1 MGGKPKQTPR
11 TKNNVKPSSS
21 SRSAELLGTAPTFVG
36 FSAHSDFGLIP
47 FAPGFAT
54 AELPDTFDASI
65 TPQYQLILKKMS
77 KKDSMT
83 KKKALQEFINLISH
97 SELEEMKTILPLW
110 PKFYHNLAS
119 DPEHNVR
126 ELTQTVLHLLVSKC
140 KKTIAPYL
148 KQLIP
153 VWLASHFDNYAPAA
167 SIASTC
173 FTETFTNRIR
183 EVCLHCRYE
192 IVDYAIRNLTFH
204 TPATLSPGKN
214 LTSEEAEQ
222 KFQRIVICSLKELS
236 FFVEHTAGSDE
247 QKQIQ
252 ESLQK
257 LLSHQK
263 FWSFAKNKLSAVK
276 AAWFEFMYNMVMYH
290 ADAVSPQKNQLIMLS
305 FQNIDESDPLV
316 APHIW
321 GCVLLLQTNYKDWH
335 QTIDFNK
342 MIWPKFCSLLRNK
355 FNRNARAICPN
366 LLPFFSQLSQIVED
380 ETECHCLIKQFSDNL
395 KNIITTNDLNISK
408 SDNIVTIKTYF
419 ECIRYFIQKLIENEP
434 MSPEAAKF
442 ALILLEDN
450 VIDLLKWCLSTTNP
464 LTAKQCFQH
473 IATLMAFFDKQVI
486 SYNPYEQ
493 LLNQFWN
500 CLFVITS
507 EDFFREDVNEFTL
520 ERVLELFKDLC
531 LANPTLEEHKVKFIK
546 NEQNCEDV
554 ADKEITYRENM
565 EKAERDGK
573 LKQGYSAASFIN
585 TKLKR
590 IVVHFFAACLRNI
603 LQFSSCKYIKYLR
616 VIIAIFNDEEFFSRV
631 TDKGTLDA
639 TLSHIFAIL
648 ERVITIDH
656 DNKSLEILVEIIFEI
671 LKKHEKVKR
680 FEFIENKLMKLS
692 HGVTLTLVLQC
703 LLSHPWCTEPEVR
716 DILAQPETI
725 TFISQLANEVV
736 QNNSKDLY
744 NLLHKCFF
752 QTECGDIL
760 ISLKTVD
767 NILNTLADAL
777 FKQNCDKKCSTD
789 LDACGTFIAQIMPVV
804 CNNRNSSRDVQ
815 QTVFLKLFGFTIEH
829 CISNDDNIS
838 EDTIWEIT
846 TCWQDALCSEDV
858 SLDDKLLKACVE
870 IVNRQIPCEYTN
882 INIIDS
888 LAEALSKFVLCST
901 ESIPEDDGQRLQRI
915 DEIFKELLAIDREA
929 VEELLN
935 TTLFA
940 EAVTSSATPIY
951 GFKGNYCK
959 VVDMER
965 ILQKALL
972 NFSTLFKLLCK
983 SNTNEQTANK
993 GLMPLV
999 NNAREIIQEEKNT
1012 EDYCDPNENVLKICS
1027 NFLISELIQYTN
1039 ISAAADVLINQQLL
1053 TDPVHTLALELSE
1066 KVKLLLSKVHQL
1078 GIRFRKQLLIK
1089 CSQEL
1094 DLSYCRCL
1102 LYLMYIDEYTEYE
1115 ENAMIV
1121 IFEELSEHFVTNNHL
1136 NIYINILQYFL
1147 PKLQFR
1153 SFGMDN
1159 PIMNTEPSQIWIK
1172 AVVFRCLLR
1181 NNFGDTFNKT
1191 DDKGMI
1197 KLAEQFITEHA
1208 EKLHTQKEFLSYQCE
1223 INKQKIDNVL
1233 NAVEYMNLLIELLE
1247 KAPYEL
1253 SIKSWDIIRI
1263 GLGHWILS
1271 VTKTLDNAQEKLDQ
1285 MTLYFTI
1292 HVFKL
1297 FAALT
1302 EFFSKEK
1309 QKSSTQ
1315 LIKKVYDEWLQVFAR
1330 DVYLTLFKTYYRL
1343 CEHEDIVEKFVDC
1356 WSMFLNALTH
1366 TMDFMD
1372 YGVVYMFCKSSKVFS
1387 LDHVSNFLLKN
1398 LSNPLHSMRTA
1409 SMFMMWQFTQYFV
1422 ADDTDTFDHKSA
1434 QLEKVEQ
1441 TNVASWHFLNRF
1453 EDYLERYDM
1462 AIQKYLKEFSFKLTE
1477 IAKMEPINHQEAFSY
1492 LMLWNCVIFACVKAP
1507 VALRSVYTAWLCG
1520 NKYKENLLH
1529 FLFRAMPVEILK
1541 NHSTKQMN
1549 NEIFK
1554 ALSWS
1559 QIKDPKLSLERY
1571 VCHFYTEFL
1580 SKLPAVVRK
1589 WWNTCPSRQ
1598 KTFVDILTTNF
1609 VSPLICTYELT
1620 AIADKK
1626 EKHENMQVTV
1636 HTSTREVSAVY
1647 SIDEA
1652 RMELVITLAANY
1664 PLGSVKV
1671 GGRSTSRNIAMQLTI
1686 FLTHQNGTIFDG
1698 LALWKNNLD
1707 KKFEGVEECYVCY
1720 TVIHQDTCQL
1730 PKLTCKTCKKKFHG
1744 PCLYKWFTT
1753 SNKSTCPICRN
1764 VF

>member
-77 KKDSMT
+77 KKDPMT

-173 FTETFTNRIR
+173 FAETFTNRIR

-192 IVDYAIRNLTFH
+192 IIDYAIRNLTFH

-263 FWSFAKNKLSAVK
+263 FWSFAKNKLNTIK
-276 AAWFEFMYNMVMYH
+276 AAWFELMYNMVMYH

-305 FQNIDESDPLV
+305 FQNIGESDPLV

-321 GCVLLLQTNYKDWH
+321 GCILLLQTNYKDWH
-335 QTIDFNK
+335 QTTDFNK
-342 MIWPKFCSLLRNK
+342 LIWPKFCSLLRNK

-380 ETECHCLIKQFSDNL
+380 EDERHCLIKQFFDNL
-395 KNIITTNDLNISK
+395 KYIITANDLNISK

-419 ECIRYFIQKLIENEP
+419 ECIRYFIQKLIENEH
-434 MSPEAAKF
+434 MSPNAAKF

-450 VIDLLKWCLSTTNP
+450 VIDLVKWCLNTTNA

-473 IATLMAFFDKQVI
+473 TATLVAFFDKQAT

-520 ERVLELFKDLC
+520 ENVLELFKDLC
-531 LANPTLEEHKVKFIK
+531 LANPTLEEHKVKFMQ
-546 NEQNCEDV
+546 NEQNYEDV
-554 ADKEITYRENM
+554 SDTQAITYRENM
-565 EKAERDGK
+565 EKAHMDGK
-573 LKQGYSAASFIN
+573 LKQAYTAASFIN

-590 IVVHFFAACLRNI
+590 IVVHFFAACLRNT

-616 VIIAIFNDEEFFSRV
+616 IIIAIFNDEEFFNRV
-631 TDKGTLDA
+631 TDKGNLDA

-648 ERVITIDH
+648 EKVITIDH
-656 DNKSLEILVEIIFEI
+656 DNNSLEILVEIIFEI
-671 LKKHEKVKR
+671 LKKQERVKC

-703 LLSHPWCTEPEVR
+703 LLSHPWCTKPEVR

-760 ISLKTVD
+760 ISLQTVD
-767 NILNTLADAL
+767 NILNTLANAL
-777 FKQNCDKKCSTD
+777 SKQNCGKKYSTD

-804 CNNRNSSRDVQ
+804 CNNRNSSRNVQ
-815 QTVFLKLFGFTIEH
+815 QTVFLKLFSFTIEC

-838 EDTIWEIT
+838 EDTLWEIT
-846 TCWQDALCSEDV
+846 TCWQDALSSEDV

-870 IVNRQIPCEYTN
+870 IVDRQLPCEYTN

-888 LAEALSKFVLCST
+888 LADTLSKFVLCST
-901 ESIPEDDGQRLQRI
+901 ESIPEENGQRLQRI
-915 DEIFKELLAIDREA
+915 DEIFKELLSIDRQA
-929 VEELLN
+929 IEELLDI
-935 TTLFA
+935 TLFA
-940 EAVTSSATPIY
+940 EAVTSSATPIC

-959 VVDMER
+959 LVDMER

-983 SNTNEQTANK
+983 SNTNVQTANK
-993 GLMPLV
+993 GLTPLV
-999 NNAREIIQEEKNT
+999 NNAREIIQEEENT

-1027 NFLISELIQYTN
+1027 DFLISELIQYAN
-1039 ISAAADVLINQQLL
+1039 ISTAVDVLIHQQLL
-1053 TDPVHTLALELSE
+1053 TDLVHTLALALSE
-1066 KVKLLLSKVHQL
+1066 KVKFLLSNVHEL
-1078 GIRFRKQLLIK
+1078 GIQFRKQLLIK
-1089 CSQEL
+1089 CSQKP

-1102 LYLMYIDEYTEYE
+1102 LYLVYIDEYTEYE

-1136 NIYINILQYFL
+1136 NIYANMLQYFL

-1159 PIMNTEPSQIWIK
+1159 SIMNTEPHEIWIK
-1172 AVVFRCLLR
+1172 SVVYRCLLR
-1181 NNFGDTFNKT
+1181 NNFGETFNKT
-1191 DDKGMI
+1191 DDKEMI
-1197 KLAEQFITEHA
+1197 KLAEQFVTEHA
-1208 EKLHTQKEFLSYQCE
+1208 EKLHTQKELLSYQCE
-1223 INKQKIDNVL
+1223 INKQEIVNVL

-1253 SIKSWDIIRI
+1253 SIKSWDIVRI

-1285 MTLYFTI
+1285 MALYFTI

-1315 LIKKVYDEWLQVFAR
+1315 LIKKVYDEWLQVFSR

-1343 CEHEDIVEKFVDC
+1343 CEHKDIVEKFVDC
-1356 WSMFLNALTH
+1356 WSLFLNALTH

-1372 YGVVYMFCKSSKVFS
+1372 YGVVYMFCKSSKAFS

-1409 SMFMMWQFTQYFV
+1409 SMFMMWQYTQYFV
-1422 ADDTDTFDHKSA
+1422 ADDTETFDHKSE

-1441 TNVASWHFLNRF
+1441 TNVVNWHFLNRF
-1453 EDYLERYDM
+1453 EEYLERYDT

-1477 IAKMEPINHQEAFSY
+1477 IAKMEVINHQEAFSY

-1520 NKYKENLLH
+1520 NKYKEVLMNYCHIIENKDLQYNLLH

-1571 VCHFYTEFL
+1571 VCHLYTEFL
-1580 SKLPAVVRK
+1580 SKLPAV
-1589 WWNTCPSRQ
+1589 
-1598 KTFVDILTTNF
+1598 
-1609 VSPLICTYELT
+1609 
-1620 AIADKK
+1620 
-1626 EKHENMQVTV
+1626 VTV